1 MALGGGLYRRNLGG
15 RGLAPMAM
23 SSGGMRNGAG
33 GAPTASAPSLPR
45 QEGDA
50 TTGQDMAKLGG
61 MLAMLQNKNNAPTR
75 QMGPADQEIARM
87 QAGGAPAVSSL
98 GPGMTP
104 DGYTHNPN
112 SSPAAEGFQMI
123 PQGMV
128 GSPQGMATQTGE
140 NSFKLPGMGG
150 GMPSL
155 PGMGGGQGGQQGG
168 GMQFD
173 PQSMM
178 QMFSQFFSRG

>member
-1 MALGGGLYRRNLGG
+1 MALGGGLGGILGG

-45 QEGDA
+45 QEPDGA
-50 TTGQDMAKLGG
+50 NGQDMAKLGG
-61 MLAMLQNKNNAPTR
+61 MLAMLQNKSNAPTN

-87 QAGGAPAVSSL
+87 QAAGVNPSSMPGQGAGNMPTAQPPVVSTQGNGNASPL
-98 GPGMTP
+98 PGLP
-104 DGYTHNPN
+104 P
-112 SSPAAEGFQMI
+112 
-123 PQGMV
+123 
-128 GSPQGMATQTGE
+128 
-140 NSFKLPGMGG
+140 LPGMDGGQGG
-150 GMPSL
+150 GMPML

-173 PQSMM
+173 PQQAMSMM
-178 QMFSQFFSRG
+178 QMFSQFFGG